1 MDQQRPVTIEI
12 SGFKKRDALSIR
24 YSFSRA
30 VDSDGQPTSK
40 VTIGGIRV
48 RVKSLEDGNTEFSEW
63 MCDPFEYKEG
73 KVTFQSTDKF
83 KKMKEL
89 EFKRGYLV
97 YYQETYDEAGGM
109 IEEFEISPQE
119 IKVGG
124 ASLKEIWAGG
134 IV

>member
-1 MDQQRPVTIEI
+1 MAQRPVTIEI
-12 SGFKKRDALSIR
+12 SGFKKRDVISVR

-30 VDSDGQPTSK
+30 VDNDGQPTSK
-40 VTIGGIRV
+40 VAIDGIH
-48 RVKSLEDGNTEFSEW
+48 VKVKALEDGNTEFSEW

-73 KVTFQSTDKF
+73 KVVFQSTDKF

-89 EFKRGYLV
+89 EFKRGYLIF
-97 YYQETYDEAGGM
+97 YQETYDEGAGV

-124 ASLKEIWAGG
+124 ASLKVVWGEG